1 MASFNEIYLEQY
13 HLHLMTAMVE
23 PFTINIGEF
32 KEKDISIFK
41 FEKIWSVNFE
51 TDPED
56 AIKYA
61 KFVVN
66 ANNKSISVV
75 SSWLSEERPFD
86 TLSIACKV
94 LGIGRR
100 PKNRKQDPLITDPF
114 WLYLLNDSLF
124 HIENEDYHVAIL
136 LANIAA
142 ESFLYNFMEAELRR
156 VKKWEAEKIKKYV
169 EDINVFSS
177 IVDKIDI
184 LLSEVLGV
192 KISPIIYNE
201 WKKNVRGPRNHIIHA
216 KKKDMYDL
224 YKFKSAMMAIIKTL
238 EFIRELLSCVPIDEY
253 SEHVKEKLSK
263 KINHLKRALEQHET

>member
-1 MASFNEIYLEQY
+1 MASFNEIYLEPY
-13 HLHLMTAMVE
+13 HLHLMTALVE

-51 TDPED
+51 PDPGD
-56 AIKYA
+56 ASKYA

-66 ANNKSISVV
+66 ADNKTVSVV

-86 TLSIACKV
+86 TLSITCKV

-100 PKNRKQDPLITDPF
+100 PKNRKQDPLITAPF

-136 LANIAA
+136 LTNIAA
-142 ESFLYNFMEAELRR
+142 ESFFYNFMEAELRR
-156 VKKWEAEKIKKYV
+156 VKKWKPDKIKKYV
-169 EDINVFSS
+169 ENINVFPS
-177 IVDKIDI
+177 IIDKIDI
-184 LLSEVLGV
+184 LLSEVLQV
-192 KISPIIYNE
+192 KISPLIYGE
-201 WKKNVRGPRNHIIHA
+201 WKKNVRGPRNHIIHT

-224 YKFKSAMMAIIKTL
+224 YKFNSAMIAIITTL
-238 EFIRELLSCVPIDEY
+238 KFIREILSCVPIDEY
-253 SEHVKEKLSK
+253 LELVKEGLSK
-263 KINHLKRALEQHET
+263 KINHLMRSLKQHET